1 MRNAIREFLKAHG
14 SAYDAASWESQG
26 RTLGENGVV
35 ALAVEDVSPGSLR
48 FAVDYL
54 KEAYDVESVALGG
67 ASAGTGTVLLQVLR
81 RRIPKR

>member
-1 MRNAIREFLKAHG
+1 MRNAICECLKAHG
-14 SAYDAASWESQG
+14 SAYEAASWESQG

-54 KEAYDVESVALGG
+54 KEAYDVGSVALGG
-67 ASAGTGTVLLQVLR
+67 ASADTGTVLQVLR